1 MFVMKLNILFNQQG
15 FYQLLE
21 PKVTVRCRKQD
32 VQLVQVSIVTI
43 SWYWTKTHLLCER
56 TVLSEPFCDSVRH
69 RSRGIFP
76 FIKQLWR
83 ATWRF
88 ASTRT
93 TSSLQMCKQ
102 HFKVWPQFCCDILV
116 WLLIFMLSSGGVELY
131 NSDGKIKVSNTLE
144 SRLDLMAQQVS
155 FYNIQLWFLPRGG
168 ASSAACMT

>member
-1 MFVMKLNILFNQQG
+1 MFVLFRMFLMKLNILFNQQG

-32 VQLVQVSIVTI
+32 VQMVQVSIVTI
-43 SWYWTKTHLLCER
+43 SWYRTKTHLLCDR
-56 TVLSEPFCDSVRH
+56 SVLSELFCDSVRL

-93 TSSLQMCKQ
+93 TSSPQMCKQ
-102 HFKVWPQFCCDILV
+102 HRISKRVSNRPQVCCDIPV
-116 WLLIFMLSSGGVELY
+116 WLLIFMLSSGGVEIY
-131 NSDGKIKVSNTLE
+131 NSDGKIKVANTLE
-144 SRLDLMAQQVS
+144 SRLDLMAQQAS
-155 FYNIQLWFLPRGG
+155 FYNIQ
-168 ASSAACMT
+168 